1 MQSPP
6 LRPLGIVK
14 EVIEEIGCEITYAYD
29 DLVFIEHNDFLLQ
42 FASDP
47 NQIQLYFNTECPG
60 EEAESITEKLLP
72 AAVNKGLSV
81 NRKGTYTMVA
91 DEGNNLRITFNS

>member
-1 MQSPP
+1 MTAQ

-14 EVIEEIGCEITYAYD
+14 EVVEEIGCEITYAYD

-47 NQIQLYFNTECPG
+47 NQLQLYFNTECPG
-60 EEAESITEKLLP
+60 DEAQAITAKLLP
-72 AAVNKGLSV
+72 AGASKGLSIE
-81 NRKGTYTMVA
+81 RKGTYTMHP
-91 DEGNNLRITFNS
+91 DENDNLTISFGN